1 MKRNTATS
9 EQEMKLKYIFTAVY
23 IALIILII
31 FLANSGALHSVIKP
45 LQKIPYFD
53 KWGHFFLVGMLA
65 FVVNIALSLRTIKFL
80 KFKILLGS
88 LIVVVIMTLEEFSQA
103 FVSSRTFDLIDLT
116 ADYVGIICFSYLALW
131 IHKKDKIDKKH

>member
-1 MKRNTATS
+1 
-9 EQEMKLKYIFTAVY
+9 
-23 IALIILII
+23 
-31 FLANSGALHSVIKP
+31 
-45 LQKIPYFD
+45 
-53 KWGHFFLVGMLA
+53 
-65 FVVNIALSLRTIKFL
+65 
-80 KFKILLGS
+80 

>member
-1 MKRNTATS
+1 MKT
-9 EQEMKLKYIFTAVY
+9 KYIFTAVY

-45 LQKIPYFD
+45 LQQIPYFD

-65 FVVNIALSLRTIKFL
+65 FVVNIALSLRTIKLF
-80 KFKILLGS
+80 KFKLLLGS
-88 LIVVVIMTLEEFSQA
+88 LIVAVIMTLEEFSQA

-116 ADYVGIICFSYLALW
+116 ADYVGIICFSYLAIWL
-131 IHKKDKIDKKH
+131 HNRDNSDKKQ